1 MLNGKIKSQREKII
15 NKMPKQSWWDG
26 KNKGNS
32 KLNHS
37 TRKVYLKIKTMALS
51 KERKNLSA
59 GGEKMTSKKNQN
71 IRFGIYNHHKNMLTW
86 KMYLLL

>member
-1 MLNGKIKSQREKII
+1 
-15 NKMPKQSWWDG
+15 
-26 KNKGNS
+26 
-32 KLNHS
+32 
-37 TRKVYLKIKTMALS
+37 MALS